1 MKKKNRQQARKFRH
15 RRVRRRVSG
24 NPERPRLAVYRSLK
38 HIYAQLIDDVASCT
52 VAAAT
57 SLDDDAAGVSR
68 SDQAASVGSRLAAQA
83 KELDITAVVFDRGGH
98 QYHGRVKALAEAFRE
113 SGVLV

>member
-1 MKKKNRQQARKFRH
+1 MKNRRQARKFRH
-15 RRVRRRVSG
+15 RRVRRRVAG

-38 HIYAQLIDDVASCT
+38 HIYAQLIDDVGSCT
-52 VAAAT
+52 IAAAS
-57 SLDDDAAGVSR
+57 SLDDGAAGANR
-68 SDQAASVGSRLAAQA
+68 LEQATSGGSRLAAQA
-83 KELDITAVVFDRGGH
+83 KELDITSVVFDRGGH

>member
-1 MKKKNRQQARKFRH
+1 MKNRRQARKFRH
-15 RRVRRRVSG
+15 RRVRRRVAG

-38 HIYAQLIDDVASCT
+38 HIYAQLIDDVGSCT
-52 VAAAT
+52 IAAAS
-57 SLDDDAAGVSR
+57 SLDDGAAGANR
-68 SDQAASVGSRLAAQA
+68 LEQATSVGSRLAAQA
-83 KELDITAVVFDRGGH
+83 KELDITSVVFDRGGH

>member
-1 MKKKNRQQARKFRH
+1 MKNRRQARKFRH
-15 RRVRRRVSG
+15 RRVRRRVAG

-38 HIYAQLIDDVASCT
+38 HIYAQLIDDVGSCT
-52 VAAAT
+52 VAAAS
-57 SLDDDAAGVSR
+57 SLDGAAGANR
-68 SDQAASVGSRLAAQA
+68 LEQATSVGSRLAAQA
-83 KELDITAVVFDRGGH
+83 KELDITSVVFDRGGH